1 VAKLALGSSVS
12 IEALEQFWQTIV
24 KGIEETKAI
33 QDEMRQT
40 ITWDKG
46 VFCKTFFMIRGLYRI

>member
-1 VAKLALGSSVS
+1 MGSSVS